1 MSSFHGDIDTRRKQR
16 KGPCCA
22 SRGASRAQACI
33 LCSLLPLRRPY
44 NQWPHLRV
52 WAQNFN
58 FALFWVPAAGLICEG
73 FLDQGLSQLASNP
86 SLSIF
91 FLPLTLLSA
100 SLTCN
105 PIPKVWGPYLFFHSK
120 IVPPCTTRLLCLPEL
135 GECHRISQFSSV
147 KWKFTSRLFKSHQ

>member
-73 FLDQGLSQLASNP
+73 FLDQGLSPLASNP

-91 FLPLTLLSA
+91 FLPLTSICLSNLQSHPQGLGTLSLLPQQNSSPLYHTTTLPSRA
-100 SLTCN
+100 RRMSQDFPVFQC
-105 PIPKVWGPYLFFHSK
+105 KVK
-120 IVPPCTTRLLCLPEL
+120 I
-135 GECHRISQFSSV
+135 
-147 KWKFTSRLFKSHQ
+147 HQPLV